1 MRNQP
6 AFNPYLAL
14 LIGVI
19 AVSTSAIF
27 VKLSAAPASIIATY
41 RLLFTVLLMLPFIL
55 WKHMREIKE
64 ITGRDWALS
73 ALAGIFLALHFILW
87 FESLN
92 YTSVASSVVLVTL
105 QPLFS
110 FAGAYFFFKEKVSFV
125 GFLGGLL
132 ALGGSAIIGWGDFK
146 VGGTAL
152 WGDILALLGAATVT
166 GYWLFGQSVRKR
178 LSLMT
183 YTFVVYGISTATL
196 LLYDFIMGFP
206 LYPYSA
212 NEWLVFL
219 ALAVFPT
226 LLGHSV
232 FNWAIKWLSAN
243 TISMSILGEP
253 VGSAILAYFILG
265 ELVTKTQLIGA
276 GVILFGIY
284 LFIKY
289 NQAGK
294 KKELETAS
302 ELQKTS

>member
-110 FAGAYFFFKEKVSFV
+110 FAGAYFFF
-125 GFLGGLL
+125 
-132 ALGGSAIIGWGDFK
+132 
-146 VGGTAL
+146 
-152 WGDILALLGAATVT
+152 
-166 GYWLFGQSVRKR
+166 
-178 LSLMT
+178 
-183 YTFVVYGISTATL
+183 
-196 LLYDFIMGFP
+196 
-206 LYPYSA
+206 
-212 NEWLVFL
+212 
-219 ALAVFPT
+219 
-226 LLGHSV
+226 
-232 FNWAIKWLSAN
+232 
-243 TISMSILGEP
+243 
-253 VGSAILAYFILG
+253 
-265 ELVTKTQLIGA
+265 
-276 GVILFGIY
+276 
-284 LFIKY
+284 
-289 NQAGK
+289 
-294 KKELETAS
+294 
-302 ELQKTS
+302 